1 MSYYSQVLPLVFQW
15 SLCHHFVVR
24 VYAAGSVLEMWREC
38 KNLEF
43 DSQQYSTIS
52 SLEQFIPFI
61 ENYRLIIEVDYTS
74 ILHSFIHSSISHS
87 SIYSFI
93 NLSIHP
99 FIHSSIYPFIHSSI
113 YPFIHSSIHPFH
125 GLHPLSSDVAKSKKL
140 ESNIFFKLFHPLE
153 DLNLQVSNILYFSEA
168 NKTYFIII

>member
-1 MSYYSQVLPLVFQW
+1 MSRFCSVFTVAMQLGKCLPLDDKVYLYICCNIDILSLSLSLSLTLSLTQKMSYYSQVLPLVFQW

-24 VYAAGSVLEMWREC
+24 IYAAGSVLEMWREC

-74 ILHSFIHSSISHS
+74 ILHLFIHSSI
-87 SIYSFI
+87 YPFI
-93 NLSIHP
+93 HLSIHP

-113 YPFIHSSIHPFH
+113 PWSPSI
-125 GLHPLSSDVAKSKKL
+125 
-140 ESNIFFKLFHPLE
+140 I
-153 DLNLQVSNILYFSEA
+153 
-168 NKTYFIII
+168 